1 MGHRAGAGRLSTP
14 ARTEPLPWRTAG
26 PGDAVALRDLERRAN
41 LAGLGHVFGA
51 EPFPDDDVLARW
63 RATLAEPGVVTEVL
77 DGTDRP
83 VALLC
88 HDAHVLRH
96 LSVEPAVWGL
106 GIGSAALARFAE
118 GHGPGSTLWCLER
131 NTRAL
136 ALYGRHG
143 WTPTGTTRRTP
154 WPPWPVEVEL
164 VATALP
170 SPGGR

>member
-1 MGHRAGAGRLSTP
+1 
-14 ARTEPLPWRTAG
+14 
-26 PGDAVALRDLERRAN
+26 
-41 LAGLGHVFGA
+41 VFGA
-51 EPFPDDDVLARW
+51 EPFPDDDVLQRW

-77 DGTDRP
+77 DGPPDGQQGRGGL

-88 HDAHVLRH
+88 HDDRVLRH

-106 GIGSAALARFAE
+106 GIGSAALSRFAA
-118 GHGPGSTLWCLER
+118 GHGPGATLWCLER

-143 WTPTGTTRRTP
+143 WTPTGRTRRTP

-164 VATALP
+164 VAAALP
-170 SPGGR
+170 SAGG